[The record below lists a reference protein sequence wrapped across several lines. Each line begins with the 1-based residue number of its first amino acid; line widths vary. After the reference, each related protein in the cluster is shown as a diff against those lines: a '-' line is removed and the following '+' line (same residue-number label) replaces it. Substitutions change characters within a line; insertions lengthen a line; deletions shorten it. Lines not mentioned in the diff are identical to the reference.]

1 VIASPASRDVPAG
14 DRALRLLGPLSGP
27 LGGRMERRIWT
38 GLKHQL
44 EDDARAHP
52 A

>member
-1 VIASPASRDVPAG
+1 VRPKGWV
-14 DRALRLLGPLSGP
+14 RLLGPLFGL

-44 EDDARAHP
+44 ETSQGARP